1 MKENEIRALIEG
13 AYAQTPTLPGFW
25 LKYDEFREK
34 LNELVASRSDVPI
47 NIEKAIADYYPDASF
62 LDKYQ
67 LQGSEEVFKAFR
79 IAPNKLVIQ
88 KSIKSRIETI
98 LRDTT
103 GDAEGWKNFAIIGAK
118 GLKPDIM
125 AMGFVGIRQAVEC
138 LFGHR
143 FEFKAGDP
151 SRHEP
156 PVFIRDKKTD
166 TPHSLNASASTS
178 DTYERIR
185 KNPKQ
190 GSFIGDAIDAFAYF
204 PRPKNSIT
212 FGWDAAI
219 NDLATNLALEERWY
233 YTEADKQT
241 KPILKNYLSYTFER
255 LQYEDAEEVKKAKEE
270 NREPILKI
278 LENEE
283 HALFNTGLVNN
294 IYEPLYAFFKRN
306 DGSNPVVTQPW
317 IFIAFG
323 TANSYYQNIIT
334 DFPYRP
340 KRAQYFTDSSD
351 LFYDTN
357 AAMPTLNWEHFIK
370 DNIERLPL
378 GFVKKGAPEG
388 YVFYDNPDALPKP
401 QKTSYYKQL
410 ANDIY
415 NDDDWLQFLTT
426 RFKNALNIT
435 LSRVAWNYKTAIP
448 VYYVEKHQLSLLL
461 PLALEKK
468 DTIDVALVVEHKI
481 NKSKKVNNYVGRT
494 IFTLQMAYT
503 NARLITRP
511 DSDWLMA
518 DMSV

>member
-1 MKENEIRALIEG
+1 MTTNEIKALIEG

-34 LNELVASRSDVPI
+34 FNELIASRSDIPVDV
-47 NIEKAIADYYPDASF
+47 EKVISDYSPSF
-62 LDKYQ
+62 MDQYQ
-67 LQGSEEVFKAFR
+67 LQGSEDVFRAFR
-79 IAPNKLVIQ
+79 IAPNKLVVQ
-88 KSIKSRIETI
+88 KELKKEIEAV
-98 LRDTT
+98 LREAT
-103 GDAEGWKNFAIIGAK
+103 GDADGWKNFAVIGAK
-118 GLKPDIM
+118 GLKPEIM
-125 AMGFVGIRQAVEC
+125 AMGFVGIRHAVEC
-138 LFGHR
+138 LFRGR
-143 FEFKAGDP
+143 FEFRSGDP
-151 SRHEP
+151 TRHEA
-156 PVFIRDKKTD
+156 PVLIRDTKGPGVPAKAT
-166 TPHSLNASASTS
+166 AAFVGAKQ
-178 DTYERIR
+178 ERLR

-190 GSFIGDAIDAFAYF
+190 GSYIGDAIDAFAYF
-204 PRPKNSIT
+204 PRPKNSQVY
-212 FGWDAAI
+212 GWDAAI
-219 NDLATNLALEERWY
+219 NDLATNLALEERWHY
-233 YTEADKQT
+233 SEEDKQK

-255 LQYEDAEEVKKAKEE
+255 LQYEDAEETRKASEE
-270 NREPILKI
+270 NREPVLKI
-278 LENEE
+278 LANEK

-294 IYEPLYAFFKRN
+294 IYEPIYAFFKKN
-306 DGSNPVVTQPW
+306 DHTNPAVTQPW

-357 AAMPTLNWEHFIK
+357 ATMPTLNWEHFIK

-378 GFVKKGAPEG
+378 GFIKKGAPEG
-388 YVFYDNPDALPKP
+388 YPFYDDPDSLPKP
-401 QKTSYYKQL
+401 QRYAYYKKM
-410 ANDIY
+410 ADDIY
-415 NDDDWLQFLTT
+415 EDDDWMQFLTT

-468 DTIDVALVVEHKI
+468 DVIDVALVVEHKA
-481 NKSKKVNNYVGRT
+481 NKEKKINNYVGRT
-494 IFTLQMAYT
+494 IFTLQMAYS

-518 DMSV
+518 DMNLGK